1 MAYGGPMPHKTF
13 FAFILPSLLVMTLF
27 IALPILSV
35 AMQSF
40 FVEHEQVIETIESC
54 GPFGCTQQVR
64 VDAAAM
70 AELREEAPLGR
81 FNGLGTYLD
90 ARHLAVD
97 EVEAAWRSSGDLGE
111 FLRNL
116 MNLPFYKALGF
127 TLIYTAVVTPLVI
140 VLGLFIAAG
149 VNAIPKLLK
158 GPIIFFS
165 LLPMIVTPLVGS
177 LVLFWMI
184 DENGVIGATL
194 QVIFN
199 DPQLSLR
206 ASPALT
212 WIVLMVY
219 GVWHMLPFSFLVFYA
234 GLQTVPSDTLESAII
249 DGANRW
255 ERMRDVV
262 VPHLMPLVTFVA
274 LVQLMDNFRVFEPIL
289 GFQASAD
296 ATTLS
301 WLIFNDLRGAD
312 QPLFGSAAATSL
324 LTIFGIFVL
333 LMPVLVRTWRDF
345 SRKAV

>member
-1 MAYGGPMPHKTF
+1 MPHRTF
-13 FAFILPSLLVMTLF
+13 FLFILPSLTVMVLF

-35 AMQSF
+35 AIQSF
-40 FVEHEQVIETIESC
+40 FVEHEQVLAIIESC
-54 GPFGCTQQVR
+54 GPFGCTQSVR

-70 AELREEAPLGR
+70 AELREEEPLGR

-90 ARHLAVD
+90 PRHLATD
-97 EVEAAWRSSGDLGE
+97 EVAAAWAASDGLGE
-111 FLRNL
+111 FGRRI
-116 MNLPFYKALGF
+116 MNLPLYKALGF
-127 TLIYTAVVTPLVI
+127 TLVYTFFVTPVVI
-140 VLGLFIAAG
+140 VLGLFIAMG
-149 VNAIPKLLK
+149 VNAIPKLIK
-158 GPIIFFS
+158 GPVIFFS
-165 LLPMIVTPLVGS
+165 LLPMIVTPLIGS

-194 QVIFN
+194 QLLFD

-212 WIVLMVY
+212 WAVLMVY

-234 GLQTVPSDTLESAII
+234 GLQTVPQDTMESAII

-255 ERMRDVV
+255 ERTRDVV

-274 LVQLMDNFRVFEPIL
+274 LVQLMDNFRVFEPII

-301 WLIFNDLRGAD
+301 WLIFNDLRGSD

-324 LTIFGIFVL
+324 LTIFGIFIL

-345 SRKAV
+345 SRKAA

>member
-1 MAYGGPMPHKTF
+1 MPHRTF
-13 FAFILPSLLVMTLF
+13 FLFILPSITVMMLF
-27 IALPILSV
+27 IALPIVSV
-35 AMQSF
+35 AYQSL
-40 FVEHEQVIETIESC
+40 FVEHEQVLVTVESC
-54 GPFGCTQQVR
+54 GPFGCTERVQ

-70 AELREEAPLGR
+70 AAEREEAPMGR

-97 EVEAAWRSSGDLGE
+97 EIGAIWRTSGGPGDFVG
-111 FLRNL
+111 RI
-116 MNLPFYKALGF
+116 MNLPLYKALGF
-127 TLIYTAVVTPLVI
+127 TLVYTFVVTPVVI
-140 VLGLFIAAG
+140 VLGLFIAMG
-149 VNAIPKLLK
+149 VNAVPKLIK
-158 GPIIFFS
+158 GPTIFFS
-165 LLPMIVTPLVGS
+165 LLPMIVTPLIGS

-184 DENGVIGATL
+184 DQNGVIGATL
-194 QVIFN
+194 QLVFD

-212 WIVLMVY
+212 WAVLMVY

-234 GLQTVPSDTLESAII
+234 GLQTVPKDTLESAII

-255 ERMRDVV
+255 ERTRDVI

-274 LVQLMDNFRVFEPIL
+274 LVQLMDNFRVFEPII

-312 QPLFGSAAATSL
+312 QPLFGSAAATSM
-324 LTIFGIFVL
+324 LTIAGIAIL

-345 SRKAV
+345 SRKAA